1 MYKFITNLL
10 DKMGNWFGIVFKII
24 LPAIIMY
31 RPIRLTAFTFY
42 VYGALISG
50 NVTAFND
57 LGKISIYVLY
67 IVLLCMLFL
76 APKSAS
82 VFEFVM
88 VPYYLINLII
98 LSTAE
103 YFELNVAGLEEA
115 LVPYVRMAPVVILF
129 IAFKVFFYFFIKVNR
144 NKLEEDRLKKF
155 DDKYVD

>member
-1 MYKFITNLL
+1 MYKFITSLL
-10 DKMGNWFGIVFKII
+10 DKMGSWFGIVFKII
-24 LPAIIMY
+24 LPLVIMY
-31 RPIRLTAFTFY
+31 RPIRLTAFTVY

-57 LGKISIYVLY
+57 LGQIAIYALY

-76 APKSAS
+76 APKAAS

-98 LSTAE
+98 LTTAE

-129 IAFKVFFYFFIKVNR
+129 IAFKIFFYFFIKVNR
-144 NKLEEDRLKKF
+144 EKLEEDRLKKF